1 MGSIGQN
8 RGTHLEGLEGFES
21 TCCTVEVS
29 TWDRGDPTCT
39 ERVLCILGDGG
50 DSCGKDFILLR
61 TSVDGAIPP
70 LCIGLRVDVVW
81 PYCRNVS
88 EESTQMGRD
97 GADPLAGGS
106 GYGGRAGLLERQPMR

>member
-61 TSVDGAIPP
+61 TSLDGAVPP
-70 LCIGLRVDVVW
+70 LCVW
-81 PYCRNVS
+81 PRCRDIS
-88 EESTQMGRD
+88 EEYTKMGGVGDASVGTALTGRYSS
-97 GADPLAGGS
+97 GGTL
-106 GYGGRAGLLERQPMR
+106 GVLERQPME